1 MTTQESK
8 PFDTQVDSPGPA
20 RTGPNWGRRISLFAW
35 LCFLGLF
42 AAVARTDVDPRV
54 ANPNVEGR
62 PRPVG
67 FLTGFDHWQVI
78 PQAGALIMVV
88 VLTIVFI
95 RGWRKNPGSPV
106 LMMVL
111 VTTLIVWQD
120 PIMNW
125 SPYAV
130 YNPMLLH
137 WPESWPLIMMSPTVE
152 PWIVFGYVTFY
163 FGPYFPAI
171 WILRRMQAKRGP
183 EAFVTRHQSVLRQV
197 DPPRLDGRRLFGG
210 PDS

>member
-1 MTTQESK
+1 MTTQESI
-8 PFDTQVDSPGPA
+8 PPDSTDDSAKPA
-20 RTGPNWGRRISLFAW
+20 RTGPNWGRVDRSVR
-35 LCFLGLF
+35 
-42 AAVARTDVDPRV
+42 VARLPRVVPRRRRVSAVDPRV

-62 PRPVG
+62 PRPVE

-78 PQAGALIMVV
+78 PQVGALIMVV

-130 YNPMLLH
+130 YNPALLH
-137 WPESWPLIMMSPTVE
+137 WPEILAPDHDVADRRTLHRVRIRDVLLRPVLPGDLDSSQVAGQARTGSVRQ
-152 PWIVFGYVTFY
+152 
-163 FGPYFPAI
+163 PASAA
-171 WILRRMQAKRGP
+171 QP
-183 EAFVTRHQSVLRQV
+183 
-197 DPPRLDGRRLFGG
+197 GRRWCW
-210 PDS
+210 

>member
-1 MTTQESK
+1 MTTKESTS
-8 PFDTQVDSPGPA
+8 PGTQADSPGSA
-20 RTGPNWGRRISLFAW
+20 RAGPNCGRGMSVIAW
-35 LCFLGLF
+35 LGFLGL
-42 AAVARTDVDPRV
+42 VGDVGGTDVDPRV

-62 PRPVG
+62 PRPVE
-67 FLTGFDHWQVI
+67 FLTGFDHWQII

-95 RGWRKNPGSPV
+95 RGWRRNPGSPV
-106 LMMVL
+106 LLMVL
-111 VTTLIVWQD
+111 CTTLIVWQD

-125 SPYAV
+125 APFAV

-163 FGPYFPAI
+163 FGPYFP
-171 WILRRMQAKRGP
+171 
-183 EAFVTRHQSVLRQV
+183 
-197 DPPRLDGRRLFGG
+197 
-210 PDS
+210 